1 MHFQNNLF
9 GSQLFIEINDK
20 NIDSKEFN
28 NIIADIL
35 VYCKIFQWKY
45 SRFEPNSLVS
55 VLNRDK
61 ELEVDKD
68 FQMMFWLCKKY
79 YDFSEHYF
87 NPLVNISSYGYNK
100 DYSIGEFE
108 KQLVKIDSD
117 FGKVDLED
125 GRLKLGEDMNLDL
138 WWIGKWYAIQKIG
151 KKLEERWVKDYLADL
166 WGDILCKNTEKPFWI
181 VGIENPVDNS
191 TIGSLQLADLAVTCS
206 GTYRRKWSL
215 EWVEFNHI
223 LNPIDNK
230 FEENIVS
237 VIVIHE
243 DVVFADCI
251 ATALVAMGL
260 EKAIQFAQ
268 QKSLEVIIIDKSL
281 RFYISK
287 GVAKDYSLQLFQ
299 QFELFQF

>member
-9 GSQLFIEINDK
+9 GSQLLIEIYDK

-28 NIIADIL
+28 DIITDIL
-35 VYCKIFQWKY
+35 ICCKIFQGKY
-45 SRFEPNSLVS
+45 SRFESDSLVS
-55 VLNRDK
+55 ALNRDK
-61 ELEVDKD
+61 KVQVDKD
-68 FQMMFWLCKKY
+68 FQQMFWLCKKY
-79 YDFSEHYF
+79 YEYSEHYF

-108 KQLVKIDSD
+108 KQLVKVDSD
-117 FGKVDLED
+117 LDKVNLED
-125 GRLKLGEDMNLDL
+125 DWLMLGEDVNLDL
-138 WWIGKWYAIQKIG
+138 GGIGKGYAIQKIR
-151 KKLEERWVKDYLADL
+151 KKLEDRGVRDYLVDL
-166 WGDILCKNTEKPFWI
+166 GGDILCKNTEKPFWI

-191 TIGSLQLADLAVTCS
+191 TIGSLQLADMAVTCS

-215 EWVEFNHI
+215 EGVEFNHI

-237 VIVIHE
+237 VILIHE
-243 DVVFADCI
+243 DIIFADCI

-260 EKAIQFAQ
+260 EKAIQFT
-268 QKSLEVIIIDKSL
+268 KEKGLEVIIIDKSL

-287 GVAKDYSLQLFQ
+287 GVAKDYSLQLFK
-299 QFELFQF
+299 QFELFEF